1 MPVNSN
7 FATFC
12 NISMLIMRL
21 GRLAGVINTI
31 CSSFTFIKHI
41 LYHHISSNVSQFRSI
56 VGHLS
61 SFITCYPVHLP
72 CSAFLLCLFPKA
84 YYADPSASKCVPPVH
99 HLPLEGGWT
108 VRRAEGAGAAHKLH
122 WKTRGKIK
130 SRRRS
135 RCIGRSRAVGFSPLP
150 PVSFV
155 VSALIK
161 IWWTRIRTTTTAA
174 AAAAATTTSLQASHP
189 LPVCRSRRWMCSRLT
204 TG

>member
-1 MPVNSN
+1 
-7 FATFC
+7 
-12 NISMLIMRL
+12 MRL
-21 GRLAGVINTI
+21 GWLAGVRNRFLHLLPSQNTFRTTI
-31 CSSFTFIKHI
+31 SLQLCHNSAASSATS
-41 LYHHISSNVSQFRSI
+41 LE
-56 VGHLS
+56 
-61 SFITCYPVHLP
+61 SFITCYSIHLP
-72 CSAFLLCLFPKA
+72 CSLFLLCLFPKA
-84 YYADPSASKCVPPVH
+84 YYTDPSASKCVSPVH

-108 VRRAEGAGAAHKLH
+108 VRQAEGAGAAHKLH

-161 IWWTRIRTTTTAA
+161 IWWTRPRTTTAA
-174 AAAAATTTSLQASHP
+174 ATATTSLQASHP
-189 LPVCRSRRWMCSRLT
+189 LPVCRSRSWMCSRLT